1 MKTVNKNEFKELLS
15 NKKIVLVDFF
25 ATWCGPCKML
35 APVLEELHDD
45 FKDDELV
52 VITKVDV
59 DEEQELLNK
68 YRITSVPTL
77 LLFKEGELVD
87 KAIGYRSK
95 NQLADMINAQK

>member
-1 MKTVNKNEFKELLS
+1 MKTVNTNEFKELLN

-87 KAIGYRSK
+87 KANRIV
-95 NQLADMINAQK
+95 

>member
-1 MKTVNKNEFKELLS
+1 MKTVNTNEFKELLS

-95 NQLADMINAQK
+95 NQLAYMINAQK